1 MRENVGDCLHVER
14 EAAYG
19 LWAYEGGI
27 ETESKRAGRAFRS
40 VRRVNRQFHQKLN
53 PQNPPG
59 LPGGQSDHNHQ
70 RSHDG
75 RHRRHA
81 DDHPEQPSADAA
93 DGDPEQLR
101 LVLTLVHALVSVQEI
116 EHGDAEQRYEG

>member
-1 MRENVGDCLHVER
+1 MRENVGDGLHVER

-40 VRRVNRQFHQKLN
+40 VRGVNRQFRQKLN

-59 LPGGQSDHNHQ
+59 LPGGQSVSTTSPLHTKDWTMLTFPFVVTFTLLMMLPYCMV
-70 RSHDG
+70 RS
-75 RHRRHA
+75 
-81 DDHPEQPSADAA
+81 
-93 DGDPEQLR
+93 LR
-101 LVLTLVHALVSVQEI
+101 LLC
-116 EHGDAEQRYEG
+116 